1 MDWKKIDFNK
11 IWKFVPILG
20 LIIFVYI
27 IYSIGIEKIAN
38 TFVLIPI
45 HIYVLAFLPTIL
57 RVFIY
62 AYKWE
67 YISKKQKI
75 NLDFIYYLKIT
86 LVCMFYSL
94 ITPGGLGWHIRI
106 FYLRKKANLSIEKC
120 TTNSLLDAVTGSLI
134 GLSFALIGSIILF
147 DYFPGLLPFF
157 ILLQALN
164 ILGFALFIKKRRGS
178 KFFTIL
184 VRPLIPKKYR
194 ERFDK
199 SIEGFYEDI
208 PRVRDL
214 IIPLIIEIFIW
225 IIIASEVYIIGMAF
239 SIDSYI
245 SYPVFILVH
254 SISIVAIGLIP
265 ISIGGLGIR
274 EGAFVILL
282 LAFGVKQEI
291 AFVLSLAGL
300 IVKLVI
306 PSIVGMI
313 IAFRENR

>member
-1 MDWKKIDFNK
+1 MKKVTK
-11 IWKFVPILG
+11 KKG
-20 LIIFVYI
+20 LLAHKGFTLIELLIVI
-27 IYSIGIEKIAN
+27 VIIGILAGILIAVIDPRTQQN
-38 TFVLIPI
+38 RARDANVRSAINKLALHVGSYVSAYGVIPDDIEFQSGLQNSGVAGTYAAAADDAQLTF
-45 HIYVLAFLPTIL
+45 
-57 RVFIY
+57 
-62 AYKWE
+62 
-67 YISKKQKI
+67 
-75 NLDFIYYLKIT
+75 NL
-86 LVCMFYSL
+86 
-94 ITPGGLGWHIRI
+94 
-106 FYLRKKANLSIEKC
+106 
-120 TTNSLLDAVTGSLI
+120 TNSLLDAVTGSLI

-147 DYFPGLLPFF
+147 DYFPGLLPIF

-225 IIIASEVYIIGMAF
+225 IIIATEVYIIGMAF

-291 AFVLSLAGL
+291 AFVVSLAGL

-313 IAFRENR
+313 IAFRETR